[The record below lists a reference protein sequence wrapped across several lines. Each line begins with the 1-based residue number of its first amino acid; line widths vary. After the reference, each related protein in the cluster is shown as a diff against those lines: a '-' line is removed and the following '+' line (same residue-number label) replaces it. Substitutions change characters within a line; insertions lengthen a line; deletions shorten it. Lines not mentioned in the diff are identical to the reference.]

1 MALCALAAD
10 AFDVVIHVER
20 VNGIRVVKELGVLR
34 SNDSGALEGVP
45 VLRVKDT
52 QIEATLAW
60 KEFSSKWHLPL
71 NSQIV
76 LRA

>member
-1 MALCALAAD
+1 M
-10 AFDVVIHVER
+10 
-20 VNGIRVVKELGVLR
+20 RVVKELGVLR

-45 VLRVKDT
+45 VLRVKGT

-60 KEFSSKWHLPL
+60 KDFSSKWHLPL